1 MISISLYFYATE
13 IERKLVTVTWNEIE
27 ASTIPKEF
35 NNKKILQFSDVHLG
49 PEFTLKQLEN
59 LVEKMNALH
68 PDVVVFTGDLIDKFG
83 SYKAEREEAKSILQ
97 KIHAPLGKYAVFGNH
112 DRGGEVVYFIKSIW
126 RKLVSLC

>member
-35 NNKKILQFSDVHLG
+35 HNKKILQFSDVHLG

-59 LVEKMNALH
+59 LVEKMNALS

-83 SYKAEREEAKSILQ
+83 SYKAEEKKRKGFY
-97 KIHAPLGKYAVFGNH
+97 KKYM
-112 DRGGEVVYFIKSIW
+112 RP
-126 RKLVSLC
+126 

>member
-35 NNKKILQFSDVHLG
+35 HNKNIAVFRCAFRARIHTETTRKF
-49 PEFTLKQLEN
+49 
-59 LVEKMNALH
+59 VEKMNALR

-83 SYKAEREEAKSILQ
+83 SYKAEREEAKGILQ
-97 KIHAPLGKYAVFGNH
+97 KYMRP
-112 DRGGEVVYFIKSIW
+112 
-126 RKLVSLC
+126 